1 MKEIFTFITRHLQ
14 ISGMLLYVLPIRL
27 LITFSFNVRY
37 LLVMMLKVKYSF
49 LMIITVLII
58 VLIYSN
64 RGFVLIY
71 YIVGTKSIIMKCK
84 T

>member
-1 MKEIFTFITRHLQ
+1 
-14 ISGMLLYVLPIRL
+14 
-27 LITFSFNVRY
+27 
-37 LLVMMLKVKYSF
+37 
-49 LMIITVLII
+49 MIITVLII

-84 T
+84 REIYNIRLNGHVHKQKPLNTECYLMKLNSIRYEKNSYKISLLTFR